1 MSPSYQ
7 EREEWARRRLTLKR
21 FHEFDGKHARLFGK
35 ILRAKP
41 VVGTDGFVSLVE
53 KAADFFGEVF
63 LSGVE
68 LFAIGLVQVLFGCRD
83 A

>member
-1 MSPSYQ
+1 MSAAEVHTKTIS
-7 EREEWARRRLTLKR
+7 RVRWKARAPFRQ
-21 FHEFDGKHARLFGK
+21 
-35 ILRAKP
+35 AKP

-63 LSGVE
+63 LSGIE